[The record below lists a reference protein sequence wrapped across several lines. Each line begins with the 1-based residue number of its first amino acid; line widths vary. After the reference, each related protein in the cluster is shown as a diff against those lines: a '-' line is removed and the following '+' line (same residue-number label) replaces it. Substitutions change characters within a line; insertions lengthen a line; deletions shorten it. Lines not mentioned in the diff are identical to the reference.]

1 MVVGGPA
8 TPGPGDRQEV
18 TAPRTAPIAPARP
31 RRYGQRVTER
41 GPLDEL
47 FPGARAKREPLPD
60 APVHPR
66 VLEVRD
72 APDVAS
78 FVVVVWPD
86 AQDGPELRTRL
97 AQVVEATLLA
107 ELSRA
112 PSDLHGDGARR
123 VGSLRLV
130 SYAPIDPAAVARF
143 GLQPVQADDSW
154 QEALAHVRGEASAA
168 GREPPENEPA
178 LFQAIFVEPS
188 EALADLERALRSV
201 GDEAIF
207 GVTPGALA
215 RQVAKALGVDAV
227 DLDGLGRALVP
238 DALERMR
245 WVEPMLFQAL
255 CDGAGVHAARAL
267 KLPVQWAVSEPD
279 EDGMAPPPLLRTRS
293 TAGDVHVPVGLELL
307 RWCVMPLREGESVPP
322 LSAWCK
328 DRFAGGR

>member
-1 MVVGGPA
+1 M
-8 TPGPGDRQEV
+8 
-18 TAPRTAPIAPARP
+18 
-31 RRYGQRVTER
+31 TER

-47 FPGARAKREPLPD
+47 FPGARAQREPLPQ

-86 AQDGPELRTRL
+86 AEDGPELRKL
-97 AQVVEATLLA
+97 LNQVIEATLLA

-112 PSDLHGDGARR
+112 PSDLHEDGARR

-130 SYAPIDPAAVARF
+130 SYAPIDPAALARY
-143 GLQPVQADDSW
+143 GLALSSADESW
-154 QEALAHVRGEASAA
+154 REALAHVRGEASAA
-168 GREPPENEPA
+168 GREPPETDPQ
-178 LFQAIFVEPS
+178 LFQAIFSAPG
-188 EALADLERALRSV
+188 EALVALERALRAV

-215 RQVAKALGVDAV
+215 RQVGASLGVNPA
-227 DLDGLGRALVP
+227 DLDAMGAALVP
-238 DALERMR
+238 DARERVR

-255 CDGAGVHAARAL
+255 CDAAGVHAARAL

-279 EDGMAPPPLLRTRS
+279 EEGMAPPPLLRARGK
-293 TAGDVHVPVGLELL
+293 AGDVHVPVGMELL
-307 RWCVMPLREGESVPP
+307 RWCVMPLREGESVPT
-322 LSAWCK
+322 LGEWCR
-328 DRFAGGR
+328 DRFGGGQ

>member
-1 MVVGGPA
+1 MGASLTNLAASRTSPA
-8 TPGPGDRQEV
+8 
-18 TAPRTAPIAPARP
+18 IAPPRR

-47 FPGARAKREPLPD
+47 FPGARAQRETLPE

-86 AQDGPELRTRL
+86 AEDGPALRQLLGRVL
-97 AQVVEATLLA
+97 EATLLA

-123 VGSLRLV
+123 VGSIRLV
-130 SYAPIDPAAVARF
+130 SYAPIDPAAVARY
-143 GLQPVQADDSW
+143 GLVPADADESW
-154 QEALAHVRGEASAA
+154 REPLAHVRGEASAA
-168 GREPPENEPA
+168 GREPPENEPL
-178 LFQAIFVEPS
+178 LFQAIFLEPN
-188 EALADLERALRSV
+188 ERLVDIERALRAV
-201 GDEAIF
+201 GDEAMF

-215 RQVAKALGVDAV
+215 RQVATLLEIDPADIVAMGD
-227 DLDGLGRALVP
+227 ALVP
-238 DALERMR
+238 DVRERVR

-255 CDGAGVHAARAL
+255 CDAAGVHAARAL

-279 EDGMAPPPLLRTRS
+279 DQGMAPPPLLRTRS
-293 TAGDVHVPVGLELL
+293 TAGDIHVPVGMELL
-307 RWCVMPLREGESVPP
+307 RWCVMPLREGESVPS
-322 LSAWCK
+322 LDEWCR
-328 DRFAGGR
+328 DRFGGGA